1 MRAAQSRGN
10 LHVLSRPTIFTM
22 NNQPASISTG
32 TQIPVASS
40 TQSTYNGGVNNGS
53 NVGLISNVQYYP
65 IELSLQ
71 VVPLVNSNDEVT
83 LQIMQQNNET
93 GDATVINGNEYPTI
107 SSQQMTTTVV
117 VKDQSTVVLG
127 GLMRESVS
135 KTRSGIPILS
145 KIPIIKYLTS
155 SVKDEKQT
163 KELLVFL
170 SPRIVTGDGDL
181 PPHFNDSAG
190 NSPLG
195 DDARRLLKLEQSA
208 PEHAP
213 EESKIKT
220 LLKKLV
226 P

>member
-1 MRAAQSRGN
+1 
-10 LHVLSRPTIFTM
+10 
-22 NNQPASISTG
+22 
-32 TQIPVASS
+32 
-40 TQSTYNGGVNNGS
+40 
-53 NVGLISNVQYYP
+53 VQYYP